1 MTLPVVQYP
10 LAFATD
16 VPPSFDNFVPGRNHE
31 AVRAIRE
38 SAAGRGDRYLYLA
51 GPAGTGKTHLLIAA
65 ARAAAGFYLDP
76 GEPGIGPGVTESL
89 ETSRLVCLDGV
100 GAAAGH
106 PDWEQALF
114 RLFNALESAGT
125 PLVVADR
132 SPPGRLGLELPDLAS
147 RLASGRWAS
156 PGWTNRSSG
165 GCSFRAHTHVGRWRP
180 TWWPASG
187 GTCRTCSRSSTASRG
202 SRLASGPVLGLAG
215 LDESELG
222 RVLVSRAHAR
232 GFELPPEV
240 AAYLVARERRDVPH
254 LLALLD
260 RLDRHSLAAQRPV
273 TIPFVRSLIEGAG
286 NG

>member
-51 GPAGTGKTHLLIAA
+51 GPAGTGKTHLLIAV

-100 GAAAGH
+100 GAAAGN

-132 SPPGRLGLELPDLAS
+132 SPPGRLGLELPDLA
-147 RLASGRWAS
+147 
-156 PGWTNRSSG
+156 
-165 GCSFRAHTHVGRWRP
+165 
-180 TWWPASG
+180 
-187 GTCRTCSRSSTASRG
+187 

-286 NG
+286 KA